1 MLNGIGIESVFF
13 FFLFFFSSPPHLL
26 LWRRVKGGVKGSVL
40 MSCFGTSLGPLG
52 LPQREALAGGRVR
65 GLIVAEQNKKKKKV
79 KKTRTL
85 CSNKQ
90 NRPNSQK

>member
-1 MLNGIGIESVFF
+1 MGLELNQYFF
-13 FFLFFFSSPPHLL
+13 FFLFFFSSPPPLL

-65 GLIVAEQNKKKKKV
+65 GLIVAEQNKKKKV